1 MKRLAI
7 LAAAAALA
15 AGGVATGASAS
26 QPTREPQPLPPGTTF
41 DLDGICPFPA
51 QILILTS
58 KAYTLTFGNGSQILT
73 GQLFVRVT
81 NLDSGKLD
89 SGKSLDL
96 NISGPSFGA
105 VDSNVLTLSGR
116 SLVFLFP
123 GDRGPGSPGLLVL
136 TSGPVVLTSTET
148 GVTVDMTS
156 ASVTD
161 LCAALS

>member
-15 AGGVATGASAS
+15 AGGVATGASAD
-26 QPTREPQPLPPGTTF
+26 QPAREPQLLPPGTTF
-41 DLDGICPFPA
+41 DLDGICSFDA

-58 KAYTLTFGNGSQILT
+58 KAYSLTFGNGSQILT
-73 GQLFVRVT
+73 GQVFVRVT
-81 NLDSGKLD
+81 NLD

-96 NISGPSFGA
+96 NISGPAFTA

-136 TSGPVVLTSTET
+136 TSGPVVLTGTET

>member
-7 LAAAAALA
+7 LATAAVLA
-15 AGGVATGASAS
+15 AGGVATGASAN
-26 QPTREPQPLPPGTTF
+26 QPAREPQPLPPGTTF
-41 DLDGICPFPA
+41 DLDGICSFHA

-58 KAYTLTFGNGSQILT
+58 KAYTLTFGNGSQIST

-81 NLDSGKLD
+81 NLDSGK
-89 SGKSLDL
+89 SLDL
-96 NISGPSFGA
+96 NISGPGFGA
-105 VDSNVLTLSGR
+105 VDSNVFTLSGR
-116 SLVFLFP
+116 SLVFFFP

-136 TSGPVVLTSTET
+136 TSGPVVLTGTET